1 MQSSGTEGA
10 QVQDT
15 LRQQA
20 DSLRDQLRTD
30 ALARAE
36 AVTGRLDVPGAAL
49 VFVLVGFVLY
59 PFMTRL

>member
-1 MQSSGTEGA
+1 
-10 QVQDT
+10 

-49 VFVLVGFVLY
+49 VFVLVAFVLY